1 MGKYDIFE
9 TVAVKIKAVD
19 NPIKLKI
26 LALLIEEGSKSI
38 TDISKDLDIN
48 FSTTHKYLEQ
58 LEAAGLVT
66 SKQVSENRLKRLF
79 YINDFDVQL
88 SPSGISNL
96 ISATNKTPSKI
107 KTFKVINES
116 GEFVE
121 FDEKVFSQKYL
132 KRGMPRGLI
141 SNALASILEKVYDGI
156 TIHELRESFKD
167 ELDKRM
173 QNIIDVSKQVTVA
186 ESHKRTYKTVM
197 KFFHPEAL
205 TEHANGD
212 IFITNLDAP
221 KLLNF
226 VHDIRGIAIHGV
238 DGKAPIKLEDLFEK
252 IFYAIDFTS
261 KLSSTM
267 HSFDTFNFFIAPFA
281 NKMSDDKI
289 RAELSKFFK
298 RLSETN
304 SKTYICLEMGLPE
317 FLENLPI
324 SFWTN
329 KKSEV
334 YKNYI
339 DTADNITKITKQLF
353 ELNKYQNLRIIIKL
367 WKKSDLSVWPT
378 GTYIANMMPK
388 WQKDNSGFVGENRLN
403 PKWKKWIGTNRAGV
417 AQEIVINVPRLAYE
431 SASFNDFIYRLDI
444 MTGKCC
450 DYIENMA
457 ELTLGEFLRKK
468 QTQLRSTQRV
478 RWSYVSIED
487 CPYMISL
494 TGVKDAIDFLNKK
507 FGSDKD
513 SYEKILKNCD
523 KLLGKRMKIPIR
535 VLLKENVSEKLVNRF
550 FYLDSKKYKNIKKP
564 YTCGLGLNI
573 KDLSL
578 QSYLWGGYRA
588 DIKKTDL
595 KSLPNEFGLI
605 RII

>member
-121 FDEKVFSQKYL
+121 FDEKIFSQKYL

-141 SNALASILEKVYDGI
+141 SNALASVLEKVYDGI

-238 DGKAPIKLEDLFEK
+238 DGKRPENLNELFEQ
-252 IFYAIDFTS
+252 IFFLIDFISNFTS
-261 KLSSTM
+261 NK
-267 HSFDTFNFFIAPFA
+267 HSFDTFNYFIAPFVK
-281 NKMSDDKI
+281 NTNDTVLKDKI
-289 RAELSKFFK
+289 TKFLNDLESKNIK
-298 RLSETN
+298 A
-304 SKTYICLEMGLPE
+304 YICLEHGVPG
-317 FLENLPI
+317 FINNLPLSFITEKSSGAYSNYSSTAIKI
-324 SFWTN
+324 SN
-329 KKSEV
+329 IVLDLVKKNN
-334 YKNYI
+334 YKNI
-339 DTADNITKITKQLF
+339 RVIAKIWDKKTKLDFPKG
-353 ELNKYQNLRIIIKL
+353 
-367 WKKSDLSVWPT
+367 V
-378 GTYIANMMPK
+378 YIANMTAK
-388 WQKDNSGFVGENRLN
+388 WQQPNASYVGGFRLN
-403 PKWKKWIGTNRAGV
+403 PKWKNWIGTSRAGEV
-417 AQEIVINVPRLAYE
+417 QEIVINMPRLALE
-431 SASFNDFIYRLDI
+431 STSFKDFLHRMGLSIS
-444 MTGKCC
+444 KCC

-468 QTQLRSTQRV
+468 QTRLKSVQRI
-478 RWSYVSIED
+478 RWASLDIED
-487 CPYMISL
+487 CPYTISL
-494 TGVKDAIDFLNKK
+494 TGVKDAIKILSKK
-507 FGSDKD
+507 NSEKNA
-513 SYEKILKNCD
+513 YEKILKHCD
-523 KLLGKRMKIPIR
+523 TTLVKKIRIPIR
-535 VLLKENVSEKLVNRF
+535 VLLKENTSKNIADRF
-550 FYLDSKKYKNIKKP
+550 NYLDSKKYYKLP
-564 YTCGLGLNI
+564 AYTPGIGLDI
-573 KDLSL
+573 KDLGL
-578 QSYLWGGYRA
+578 QRYLWGGYCA
-588 DIKKTDL
+588 YINEKDL
-595 KSLPNEFGLI
+595 KSLKDFGYI
-605 RII
+605 RISN

>member
-167 ELDKRM
+167 ELNKRM
-173 QNIIDVSKQVTVA
+173 QNILDVTKQITIA
-186 ESHKRTYKTVM
+186 EGHKRTYKTIM
-197 KFFHPEAL
+197 QFSHPEAL
-205 TEHANGD
+205 QEHANGD

-238 DGKAPIKLEDLFEK
+238 DGKKPNNLQELYEQ
-252 IFYAIDFTS
+252 IFFVIDFTS
-261 KLSSTM
+261 KFSSNM
-267 HSFDTFNFFIAPFA
+267 HSFDTFNYFIAPFTKNLNEIA
-281 NKMSDDKI
+281 LKN
-289 RAELSKFFK
+289 ELSKFFETLDKK
-298 RLSETN
+298 RI
-304 SKTYICLEMGLPE
+304 KTYICLEIGVPE
-317 FLENLPI
+317 FVKNLPI
-324 SFWTN
+324 AFLTETATN
-329 KKSEV
+329 KYEDYTK
-334 YKNYI
+334 
-339 DTADNITKITKQLF
+339 TAANIADISKDLF
-353 ELNKYQNLRIIIKL
+353 EKNKYENLRLIVKL
-367 WKKSDLSVWPT
+367 WEKIDLNWPA
-378 GTYIANMMPK
+378 GTYVVNMKNK
-388 WQKDNSGFVGENRLN
+388 WQLPNAGFVAGTRLN
-403 PKWKKWIGTNRAGV
+403 PKWKNWLGTNRSGEI
-417 AQEIVINVPRLAYE
+417 QEIVINVPRIAQN
-431 SASFNDFIYRLDI
+431 SVSFKDFVINTDKLI
-444 MTGKCC
+444 TKCC

-468 QTQLRSTQRV
+468 NTQLKSVQRI
-478 RWSYVSIED
+478 RWNYAVPED
-487 CPYMISL
+487 FTYTISL
-494 TGVKDAIDFLNKK
+494 TGVKTAIDIINKN
-507 FGSDKD
+507 D
-513 SYEKILKNCD
+513 SKRDVYEKLLKHCS
-523 KLLGKRMKIPIR
+523 KVIERKIRIPIR
-535 VLLKENVSEKLVNRF
+535 VLLKENSSSDIANRF
-550 FYLDSKKYKNIKKP
+550 YSLDSKVNSKLKP
-564 YTCGLGLNI
+564 YIPGAGLEI
-573 KDLSL
+573 RDLDI
-578 QSYLWGGYRA
+578 QSYLWGGYCSNV
-588 DIKKTDL
+588 KKSDL
-595 KSLPNEFGLI
+595 KFVKDFGMI
-605 RII
+605 RIME